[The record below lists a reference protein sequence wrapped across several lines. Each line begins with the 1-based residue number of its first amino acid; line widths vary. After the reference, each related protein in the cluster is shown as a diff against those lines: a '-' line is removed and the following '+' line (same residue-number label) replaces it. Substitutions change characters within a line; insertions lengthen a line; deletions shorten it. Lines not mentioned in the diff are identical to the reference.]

1 MNKREKIER
10 PLNHSILIGIVIFIA
25 ALCLVMSV
33 MEYVTYRNILYD
45 EMEDYI
51 RNILTYA
58 ASAIDV
64 DDLKECIDTGVESE
78 KFHELQLFLDNLK
91 EHTEM
96 HFMYVVVPLNTEK
109 TDNMKNVIAAVS
121 EYEYETM
128 ADLLVSLNQLTGDSY
143 PPSTAAKY
151 LAAYE
156 SGELTFFEEFS
167 EWGDDYTG
175 LLPLIDSNG
184 ERVAALCMDVEALSI
199 HASLAMQMEKMLLVI
214 VVLGLLFAIG
224 FYFWTDYHIT
234 YPIVAL
240 EKCVSGFAQNSHNQR
255 DPAALVLDVPEIHTG
270 NEVES
275 LSRAV
280 KQMSE
285 DMSDYVKNILDTEQA
300 LEQMNVI
307 ALKDGLTGVN
317 NKTAFDR
324 YADELNIRIKAG
336 TEKPEFAILMLD
348 LNFLKLMNDNH
359 GHDRGDEYL
368 KNCCAVICHVYTH
381 SPVFRVGGDEFTV
394 LLMGE
399 DYENREE
406 LLNQVQ
412 AEFGS
417 TSKSA
422 KPWERLSVAMGMAEY
437 KPETDDKV
445 ETVLRRADRKM
456 YLNKKKM
463 KAVRTA

>member
-10 PLNHSILIGIVIFIA
+10 PLNHSILTGIVIFIA

-33 MEYVTYRNILYD
+33 TEYATYKNMLYD
-45 EMEDYI
+45 DLEDYI

-58 ASAIDV
+58 ASGIDV
-64 DDLKECIDTGVESE
+64 DDLKECIETGVESE
-78 KFHELQLFLDNLK
+78 KYHELQIFLDNLR

-109 TDNMKNVIAAVS
+109 YDNMKNVIASVTQY
-121 EYEYETM
+121 EYEYLSDE
-128 ADLLVSLNQLTGDSY
+128 LVSLNQLTGDSY
-143 PPSTAAKY
+143 PPATAAKY

-175 LLPLIDSNG
+175 LLPLFDSDG
-184 ERVAALCMDVEALSI
+184 ERVAALCIDVEAQGI
-199 HASLAMQMEKMLLVI
+199 HAALAWQMIKTVLIIVI
-214 VVLGLLFAIG
+214 IGLIFAVG
-224 FYFWTDYHIT
+224 YYFWTDRHIT
-234 YPIVAL
+234 YPIVVL

-255 DPAALVLDVPEIHTG
+255 DPNALVLDVPDIRTG

-275 LSRAV
+275 LSLAV

-285 DMSDYVKNILDTEQA
+285 DMRDYVKNILDTEQA

-324 YADELNIRIKAG
+324 YAEELNGKIKSA
-336 TEKPEFAILMLD
+336 EKPEFAILMLD

-368 KNCCAVICHVYTH
+368 KNCCAAICHVYTH

-399 DYENREE
+399 DYENRDE
-406 LLNQVQ
+406 LINQVQ